1 MNPENLASTAILDHA
16 NPEVA
21 QTAARIGQASP
32 SPRDFL
38 RAAHRHVTASLRG
51 VYSLEERFPVSRL
64 LREGRGSCSQ
74 RMECVEGLA
83 RAHGIPTRVRALFL
97 TGQFWAGRLPLL
109 RRFLPERTL
118 MPWPQ
123 FSIDGEWLGFEEL
136 FAPLPDLAATA
147 RHRFTNRG
155 ISMFEAV
162 EATPVDFF
170 GGLRKSGHPR
180 AGDFDLT
187 GFVAADEGP
196 FDSRDQLFQRFNPD
210 GSRLGR
216 VMFDLIYGGRPIR
229 REAE

>member
-1 MNPENLASTAILDHA
+1 MNPANLASTVILDHA
-16 NPEVA
+16 SPEVA
-21 QTAARIGQASP
+21 RTAAQIGHASS

-64 LREGRGSCSQ
+64 LREKRGSCSQ

-123 FSIDGEWLGFEEL
+123 FFVDGEWVGFEEL
-136 FAPLPDLAATA
+136 FAPLPELAATA
-147 RHRFTNRG
+147 SHRFTNRG

-170 GGLRKSGHPR
+170 GGLRKAGHPR

-187 GFVAADEGP
+187 AFVAADEGP
-196 FDSRDQLFQRFNPD
+196 FDSRDQLFERFNPD
-210 GSRLGR
+210 GSRMGR
-216 VMFDLIYGGRPIR
+216 LMFDLIYGGRPIR